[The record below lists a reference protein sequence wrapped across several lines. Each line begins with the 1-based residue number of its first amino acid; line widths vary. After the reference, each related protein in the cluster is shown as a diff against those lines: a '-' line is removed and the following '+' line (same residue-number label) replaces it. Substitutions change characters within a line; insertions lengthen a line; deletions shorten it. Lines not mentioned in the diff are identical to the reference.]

1 MSYHEW
7 KSLARCKDAEASIV
21 WARDT
26 QVGAEG
32 NCKDSEYEKMHALPE
47 SNSVKPTSGCA
58 DVARFGEASL
68 KAAKNFLKDNKVID

>member
-21 WARDT
+21 WVRDT
-26 QVGAEG
+26 QAGVEG
-32 NCKDSEYEKMHALPE
+32 NHEDSDYEKLHALPE
-47 SNSVKPTSGCA
+47 SNPVKPNSGCA

-68 KAAKNFLKDNKVID
+68 EAANNFLEDNKVID